1 MGGCVAE
8 SDIGASGRLDTDGK
22 QSIIAGLSYDARAAV
37 ADLDGDGVDDLVVW
51 TNEGQTRGAVG
62 GFVGDPPAVRIYYGD
77 RAGLRE
83 QGSPT
88 DADVV
93 LMARDGEFIASVM
106 GEDLD
111 GDGAAELVVH
121 AGVESS
127 HDVVRQPHVE
137 SGSFPPGSE
146 GSVYVVSGGPRL
158 ASPAVLAV
166 VGTRTPSYALGAE
179 LPLRVGLPQRDLDG
193 VAGDEYLSLAPM
205 ELADANSAIV
215 VQSMGTGEVRATLT
229 LGERGSIVP
238 RAVFDQDGDGNAD
251 VAVLYVKAPMGSV
264 LSTESWAEYGIGIFY
279 GPLAEDVA
287 LGDVG
292 TVAIP
297 LPAPVRGAD
306 SYFLGMLVD
315 GDLRATVGT
324 FLDGAAPDL
333 ILTASR
339 QFMVILPGGP
349 GRAPTPMI
357 GSGPGSFSTPWPMDG
372 GGPQTTLLA
381 PGQAIDNGDALFILR
396 ESAVAVIELF
406 EVLSATLLYTPEAN
420 ASAPPPML
428 PFFTEGGAALGD
440 LDGDG
445 ALDLVLSTRPREGET
460 ESRVHVLYGFEG

>member
-1 MGGCVAE
+1 MAGCVAA
-8 SDIGASGRLDTDGK
+8 SDIGASGRLDTEGK
-22 QSIIAGLSYDARAAV
+22 QSVIAGLSYEARAAV
-37 ADLDGDGVDDLVVW
+37 ADLDGDGLDDLVVW
-51 TNEGQTRGAVG
+51 TNEGQTPGAVG
-62 GFVGDPPAVRIYYGD
+62 GFLGDPPAVRVYYGD
-77 RAGLRE
+77 HAGLRE
-83 QGSPT
+83 QGSPA
-88 DADVV
+88 DADAV
-93 LMARDGEFIASVM
+93 LTARDGEFIANVM
-106 GEDLD
+106 GQDLD

-137 SGSFPPGSE
+137 SGSFPVGSE
-146 GSVYVVSGGPRL
+146 GSVYVVSGGSRL
-158 ASPAVLAV
+158 AAPADLAD

-193 VAGDEYLSLAPM
+193 ETGDEYLSLAPM
-205 ELADANSAIV
+205 ELADANSAIF
-215 VQSMGTGEVRATLT
+215 VQSVGSGDVRATLT

-251 VAVLYVKAPMGSV
+251 VAVLYVKAPTGSV
-264 LSTESWAEYGIGIFY
+264 LSTESWAEYGVGIFY
-279 GPLAEDVA
+279 GPLTDDVA

-297 LPAPVRGAD
+297 LPGPVRGAD
-306 SYFLGMLVD
+306 SFLGMLVD

-333 ILTASR
+333 ILTAPR
-339 QFMVILPGGP
+339 QFMVVLPGGP

-357 GSGPGSFSTPWPMDG
+357 GSGPGSYSTPWPMEG

-381 PGQAIDNGDALFILR
+381 PGQAIDGGDALFILR
-396 ESAVAVIELF
+396 ESAVALIELF
-406 EVLSATLLYTPEAN
+406 EVLSATLLYTPDEDAG
-420 ASAPPPML
+420 APPPML
-428 PFFTEGGAALGD
+428 PFFTEGGAAVGD